1 MANWGNSML
10 YYNDCLRL
18 MEILWWAQARQGQRE
33 GRLEQGEIVIIQ
45 DLYLEAVL
53 LPVVVL
59 RNLEFSFLAR

>member
-1 MANWGNSML
+1 MAYWGNSML

-33 GRLEQGEIVIIQ
+33 GQLEQGEIVIIQ
-45 DLYLEAVL
+45 DSYLEAVL
-53 LPVVVL
+53 PPVVVL